1 MAFSRPRNANGP
13 GAAWVDWVHDAGI
26 VAGDLPDLLV
36 DAARITHTLTHGLH
50 GRRQSGIGET
60 FWQFR
65 HYQSGEPAGRIDW
78 RRSAHD
84 DHVYIR
90 EQEWEAAHTVW
101 LWPER
106 SPGMQWHSALASIT
120 KEHRAIILALAL
132 AGLLVRAGERVGIPD
147 LTRPS
152 LSKNTPRHLAE
163 TLARMDK
170 SATATTLP
178 PEGDTRS
185 YSDYVIFSDFFG
197 DPEEIETRVENISAG
212 GVRCHLVQILD
223 PAEESFPFEGHMEF
237 VGPDQKTR
245 MQAGRAESLRSDY
258 VEALRLLRLRLQNL
272 ASRVG
277 GTFLT
282 HRTDQPPHKVLLG
295 LHGNLTNPGH
305 TAIHG
310 RNGSSHIL
318 ETVS

>member
-1 MAFSRPRNANGP
+1 M
-13 GAAWVDWVHDAGI
+13 
-26 VAGDLPDLLV
+26 

-50 GRRQSGIGET
+50 GRRQSGTGET

-65 HYQSGEPAGRIDW
+65 RYQPGEPTGRIDW

-106 SPGMQWHSALASIT
+106 SSGMQWHSALASIT
-120 KEHRAIILALAL
+120 KEHRAIVLALAL
-132 AGLLVRAGERVGIPD
+132 AGLLVRAGERVGIPN
-147 LTRPS
+147 LSRPS

-163 TLARMDK
+163 TLARMDEI
-170 SATATTLP
+170 ATAENLP
-178 PEGDTRS
+178 PDGDTRS
-185 YSDYVIFSDFFG
+185 FSDYVIFSDFFG
-197 DPEEIETRVENISAG
+197 DPEEIEARIEKISAD

-237 VGPDQKTR
+237 VGPDRKIR
-245 MQAGRAESLRSDY
+245 MQAGRAESLRTDY
-258 VEALRLLRLRLQNL
+258 IEALRLLRLRLQSL

-277 GTFLT
+277 GTFLA

-295 LHGNLTNPGH
+295 LHGNLTAPGH
-305 TAIHG
+305 TTIHG
-310 RNGSSHIL
+310 GTGSNYIL